1 VSVVLATALHSAT
14 IVGIAIAVAAV
25 VIAFLFREEIG
36 TRLETAAV
44 TLPPPVPVEAPAPEP
59 ERPAPKAEAPPELE
73 TAPAEEAISA
83 DLIRQL
89 RAGQLDEARATFD
102 RLHSGDDDPEARERN
117 SITFEFWRWRH
128 GGDARGLD
136 ALDARRKDPDV
147 GGLAERLI
155 AEGHAETGHTDL
167 AVRHFERAITSSK
180 RPDDLVAAVRG
191 LAKSLTGLGR
201 RNDAAALLSHWVNQ
215 SRDDDQR
222 RELVEELS
230 GIYGEGEKWLYR
242 AAALE
247 VALETEPD
255 NAARRFDAA
264 FAYSQAGRED
274 LALLHYLAALEAD
287 SDHRPSIN
295 NLGVAYERLGMGM
308 KAVTEYKRAAEL
320 GESLGKANLGLSF
333 LNAGFRAEAEA
344 ILHDAMQDPKAH
356 ESVSLHLA
364 SIRGK
369 VDRESADEEAAL
381 HSAGELREFFRR
393 IGHALTEA
401 TPRPVGGG
409 WTHGASTYTVRTDEL
424 AGIVTIE
431 FGEPK
436 RRIRLSGHR
445 TNNAVDVRV
454 ERQEVRWAGTEQ
466 IEFVETGTGMVTI
479 DKGEL
484 NALLFEHG
492 VPPRIER
499 FLAS

>member
-1 VSVVLATALHSAT
+1 VVLATALHSASV
-14 IVGIAIAVAAV
+14 VGIAIAVAAV
-25 VIAFLFREEIG
+25 LVALLFREEIG
-36 TRLETAAV
+36 TRIETATV
-44 TLPPPVPVEAPAPEP
+44 TLPPPGPVEAP

-73 TAPAEEAISA
+73 TAPAEEAITA
-83 DLIRQL
+83 ELIRQL

-102 RLHSGDDDPEARERN
+102 RLHSADDDPEARERN
-117 SITFEFWRWRH
+117 SIMFEFWRWRH

-155 AEGHAETGHTDL
+155 AEGHTETGHTDL
-167 AVRHFERAITSSK
+167 AVRHFERAITASK

-191 LAKSLTGLGR
+191 LAKTLTGIGR

-222 RELVEELS
+222 RQLVEELS
-230 GIYGEGEKWLYR
+230 GIYGDGEKWLYR

-247 VALETEPD
+247 VALETEPG

-274 LALLHYLAALEAD
+274 LALLHYLAALDAD
-287 SDHRPSIN
+287 SDHRPAIN

-308 KAVTEYKRAAEL
+308 KAVTEYRRAAGL

-333 LNAGFRAEAEA
+333 LNAGFRAEAEE
-344 ILHDAMQDPKAH
+344 ILYEAMRDPKSH
-356 ESVSLHLA
+356 ESVALHLA
-364 SIRGK
+364 SIKTK
-369 VDRESADEEAAL
+369 VDQETLAEEAAL

-401 TPRPVGGG
+401 TQRPVGGG
-409 WTHGASTYTVRTDEL
+409 WTHGTSRYTVRTDEL

-445 TNNAVDVRV
+445 TNNAIDVRV
-454 ERQEVRWAGTEQ
+454 ERQEVRWVGAEQ
-466 IEFVETGTGMVTI
+466 IEFVETGNGMVTI

-492 VPPRIER
+492 IPPRIER
-499 FLAS
+499 FIAT